1 VDYGTSRAEDEQQG
15 HEQISLEG
23 CSNGRLALFSSNRHS
38 PEESPTSNR
47 AAVFISKV
55 LLKSTTGLV
64 GLCVIATLGGCTSG
78 RETAEPAVPTEEES
92 ASIEAS
98 IEETAE
104 PEESQETNTAPGFT
118 VLSDLESTLNHQWVN
133 SDGYSYETGVRQVQ
147 TMASVDI
154 ANAKPGEAEVTWD
167 YIMSGYVTNTTASRI
182 APVPAVDVIPAWP
195 ATSALCSLED
205 QYFTVDSAPV
215 YLQGSDASLQVCT
228 VGTFRL
234 TGIGGETSIPDAGVL
249 LIGGRFAA
257 TDNVVRTKVLTVP
270 ENLSEQIALELENPA
285 SLILAHEEGADAP
298 DGRCR
303 SRVAGLDVAKTTSD
317 IGCPSL

>member
-1 VDYGTSRAEDEQQG
+1 MRWGGEE
-15 HEQISLEG
+15 ISLKG
-23 CSNGRLALFSSNRHS
+23 CSEGRLALLSSNRHS

-47 AAVFISKV
+47 AAVFISKII
-55 LLKSTTGLV
+55 LKSTTGLV
-64 GLCVIATLGGCTSG
+64 GLCVIATLGGCSSG
-78 RETAEPAVPTEEES
+78 RAIEEPAVPTDEETVS
-92 ASIEAS
+92 VEAPV
-98 IEETAE
+98 EETAE

-118 VLSDLESTLNHQWVN
+118 VFGDLEATLNHQWVN
-133 SDGYSYETGVRQVQ
+133 SDGYSYETGVSQVQ

-154 ANAKPGEAEVTWD
+154 ANAKPGEAEVTWN

-182 APVPAVDVIPAWP
+182 APIPAVDVIPAWP

-205 QYFTVDSAPV
+205 QYFTVDSAPI

-234 TGIGGETSIPDAGVL
+234 TGFGGETNIPDAGVL

-257 TDNVVRTKVLTVP
+257 TDNMVRTLVLTVP
-270 ENLSEQIALELENPA
+270 ENLADEVALELENPA
-285 SLILAHEEGADAP
+285 SLILAHEEGAGAP

-303 SRVAGLDVAKTTSD
+303 SRIAGLDVARTTSD